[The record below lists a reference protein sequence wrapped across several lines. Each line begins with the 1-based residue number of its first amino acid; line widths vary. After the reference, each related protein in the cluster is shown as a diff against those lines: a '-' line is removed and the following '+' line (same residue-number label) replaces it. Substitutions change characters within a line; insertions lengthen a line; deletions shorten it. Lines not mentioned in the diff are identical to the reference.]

1 MLENQFY
8 YNCWQ
13 ECNWTQQIGNGNLTT
28 DFKSLKH
35 ASSFWLRNSNFRKHS
50 DFFKDVHC
58 SLKIPSGT
66 CLKKCPPMRNRRKM
80 IQRKTHYAAIS
91 SKMAEEHFKSW
102 ETFMIAMGK
111 KQVTKEFWT
120 RWSQFCLKIRKSI
133 RRKDILYTA
142 WYHLW
147 VTGRY
152 IILFCSLSAFL

>member
-58 SLKIPSGT
+58 SLKIPTSGT

-102 ETFMIAMGK
+102 ETFMISMGK
-111 KQVTKEFWT
+111 KVTKEFWT

-147 VTGRY
+147 VTGQY